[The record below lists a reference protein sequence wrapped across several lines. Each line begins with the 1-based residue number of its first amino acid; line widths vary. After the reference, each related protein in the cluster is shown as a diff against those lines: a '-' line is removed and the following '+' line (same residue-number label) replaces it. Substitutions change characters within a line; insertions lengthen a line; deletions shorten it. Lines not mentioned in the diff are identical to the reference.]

1 MQAIMNTKEHAMESY
16 PSDPV
21 GWGMAI
27 DLLRELATEEDV
39 KRLSE
44 YCADTKYDTYLGD
57 DNSDIFE
64 SWVEAFVGEIK
75 YYLIPYGISG
85 RFEWEREEEDP
96 FRRFE
101 WDDNNTG
108 VEYYQAY
115 HQWNAFRGWLTNHP
129 GPVRIAINLR

>member
-21 GWGMAI
+21 EWGMAI

-75 YYLIPYGISG
+75 YYLIP
-85 RFEWEREEEDP
+85 
-96 FRRFE
+96 
-101 WDDNNTG
+101 
-108 VEYYQAY
+108 
-115 HQWNAFRGWLTNHP
+115 
-129 GPVRIAINLR
+129 